1 LLFDGAFTP
10 AATRPTLRLERDVA
24 EGQNSSLPGMNLMA
38 ACGRRGL
45 LRVTEAK
52 DRKHEHDD

>member
-1 LLFDGAFTP
+1 
-10 AATRPTLRLERDVA
+10 LRLERDVA

-45 LRVTEAK
+45 LRVIEAK